1 LEFRIVVASPSDL
14 YGGRK
19 AVFEAIRELN
29 TALEIQKVAVRGL
42 GWEEYAVPGI
52 DSEAQSV
59 VSQQLL
65 LEYDILI
72 ALFGTKLGTPTSKAL
87 SGTVEEIEHAIAN
100 VGSALGKQRVQVYFR
115 DKIESISEIDI
126 DDLKTLSDYRRDLGS
141 RGIFY
146 SLFKD
151 DDDLGKQIR
160 INLQRPI
167 LDFLSQRTTSQ
178 PVSFASSR
186 SNPNPDSPTAAADAI
201 DNPIADD
208 LGVLDYLEK
217 AEQTLTICNR
227 SLNRMAALILEI
239 GVETEKQVPEV
250 ERLSSP
256 SISATEKKCAINA
269 FASFLK
275 MKADDLKQEVSI
287 AQENFDLFANS
298 FIMLAEIEREDGDVD
313 KYKEGLTDF
322 LKQAEGMLAS
332 LTSNREPVLQ
342 FKNSVENLPR
352 ITIQFNQ
359 AKRMLKE
366 ALNECLQ
373 LFDQVERSIYE
384 ITAKT

>member
-1 LEFRIVVASPSDL
+1 
-14 YGGRK
+14 
-19 AVFEAIRELN
+19 
-29 TALEIQKVAVRGL
+29 
-42 GWEEYAVPGI
+42 
-52 DSEAQSV
+52 
-59 VSQQLL
+59 
-65 LEYDILI
+65 
-72 ALFGTKLGTPTSKAL
+72 
-87 SGTVEEIEHAIAN
+87 
-100 VGSALGKQRVQVYFR
+100 
-115 DKIESISEIDI
+115 
-126 DDLKTLSDYRRDLGS
+126 
-141 RGIFY
+141 
-146 SLFKD
+146 
-151 DDDLGKQIR
+151 
-160 INLQRPI
+160 
-167 LDFLSQRTTSQ
+167 
-178 PVSFASSR
+178 
-186 SNPNPDSPTAAADAI
+186 
-201 DNPIADD
+201 
-208 LGVLDYLEK
+208 
-217 AEQTLTICNR
+217 
-227 SLNRMAALILEI
+227 
-239 GVETEKQVPEV
+239 
-250 ERLSSP
+250 
-256 SISATEKKCAINA
+256 
-269 FASFLK
+269 